1 MSMRALPHHA
11 LRLARSSG
19 TLRSLTRDT
28 RLLFVTRAVRTF
40 AYGLLAVILALFLSA
55 RGFSDAEIG
64 LVFTLTLVGDAV
76 LSLGVGVI
84 ADRYGRRRV
93 LVASCLLVV
102 LAGVVFAATNNAIV
116 LTLAAVLGT
125 ISPSGSEVGPFL
137 SIEQAAIS
145 QEVPGPERTR
155 IFGFYQLTGSLSN
168 ACGALAG
175 GWLANA
181 VSRHGRSD
189 LDGYRAVLLVYA
201 ALGLVMAA
209 LFLGLSSAVEPRL
222 HVTSRIGLHRSKRA
236 VTTLASLFAID
247 SFGSGLAVQ
256 TLLAYWLH
264 RRFGAD
270 VGVLGTIFFATNT
283 VAGFSALLSAPIAKR
298 FGLVNTMVWSHLPGN
313 VLLIAFPFMPTLELS
328 VAALLGRFL
337 VAQMDVPART
347 SYMMAIVDDDER
359 SAASTLTNQAK
370 LVGNSLGPLAA
381 GLMGL
386 SAAPFV
392 VAGIL
397 KITYDLSLYRLFRR
411 LRPPEEQ

>member
-1 MSMRALPHHA
+1 M
-11 LRLARSSG
+11 
-19 TLRSLTRDT
+19 TLTPDT
-28 RLLFVTRAVRTF
+28 RILFVTRAVRTF
-40 AYGLLAVILALFLSA
+40 AYGLLAVILALFLAA

-76 LSLGVGVI
+76 LSLGIGVV

-93 LVASCLLVV
+93 LVASCILVV
-102 LAGVVFAATNNAIV
+102 LAGAVFAATSSTV
-116 LTLAAVLGT
+116 LLVVAAVLGT
-125 ISPSGSEVGPFL
+125 ISPSGAEVGPFL

-155 IFGFYQLTGSLSN
+155 VFGFYQLTGSLSN
-168 ACGALAG
+168 AVGALTG
-175 GWLANA
+175 GWLARA
-181 VSRHGRSD
+181 VTRHGHSE
-189 LDGYRAVLLVYA
+189 LDSYRAVLLAYA
-201 ALGLVMAA
+201 ALGLVMAL
-209 LFLGLSSAVEPRL
+209 LFLRLSRNVEARHRPRAG
-222 HVTSRIGLHRSKRA
+222 VGLHRSRRA
-236 VTTLASLFAID
+236 VTTLAALFAVD

-270 VGVLGTIFFATNT
+270 VGTLGTIFFATNT
-283 VAGFSALLSAPIAKR
+283 VAGFSALLSAPIARR
-298 FGLVNTMVWSHLPGN
+298 FGLVNTMVWSHIPGN
-313 VLLIAFPFMPTLELS
+313 VLLIAFPFMPTLELG

-359 SAASTLTNQAK
+359 SAASSLANQAK
-370 LVGNSLGPLAA
+370 LVGASMGPFAA

-392 VAGIL
+392 LAGVL
-397 KITYDLSLYRLFRR
+397 KIAYDLSLYRLFRR
-411 LRPPEEQ
+411 LTPPEER